1 MVLFVSIAAVAI
13 LRGPFGRAL
22 AERISARRRAGTIGL
37 RRARARAS
45 RRPCRGVAEGR
56 RGNPVN
62 PDDIVGLVAVVML
75 FGGGTV
81 FLLAISPVGKALA
94 ARLSGKKHVDDDAA
108 EELTELRR
116 EVEDMRHL
124 PEQLSELGERVDFL
138 ERLVAKQREAE
149 RLPPA
154 R

>member
-1 MVLFVSIAAVAI
+1 M
-13 LRGPFGRAL
+13 
-22 AERISARRRAGTIGL
+22 
-37 RRARARAS
+37 
-45 RRPCRGVAEGR
+45 
-56 RGNPVN
+56 N
-62 PDDIVGLVAVVML
+62 PDDIIGLVAVIGL
-75 FGGGTV
+75 FGGGTL

-94 ARLSGKKHVDDDAA
+94 ARLTGKKGVVADDETT
-108 EELTELRR
+108 EEVKELRR

-138 ERLVAKQREAE
+138 ERLVAKQREVE

>member
-1 MVLFVSIAAVAI
+1 M
-13 LRGPFGRAL
+13 
-22 AERISARRRAGTIGL
+22 
-37 RRARARAS
+37 
-45 RRPCRGVAEGR
+45 
-56 RGNPVN
+56 N
-62 PDDIVGLVAVVML
+62 PDDITGLVAVVML

-94 ARLSGKKHVDDDAA
+94 ARLSGKKRVDDDAA

>member
-1 MVLFVSIAAVAI
+1 M
-13 LRGPFGRAL
+13 
-22 AERISARRRAGTIGL
+22 
-37 RRARARAS
+37 
-45 RRPCRGVAEGR
+45 
-56 RGNPVN
+56 N

-81 FLLAISPVGKALA
+81 FLLAISPLGKALA
-94 ARLSGKKHVDDDAA
+94 ARISGKKPGDDDLAA
-108 EELTELRR
+108 KLEE
-116 EVEDMRHL
+116 MQHL

-149 RLPPA
+149 RLPPV

>member
-1 MVLFVSIAAVAI
+1 M
-13 LRGPFGRAL
+13 
-22 AERISARRRAGTIGL
+22 
-37 RRARARAS
+37 
-45 RRPCRGVAEGR
+45 
-56 RGNPVN
+56 N

-94 ARLSGKKHVDDDAA
+94 VRISGKKVVDDDAT
-108 EELTELRR
+108 EELKELRG
-116 EVEDMRHL
+116 EVEEMRHL

-149 RLPPA
+149 RLPA
-154 R
+154 VRRDAT

>member
-1 MVLFVSIAAVAI
+1 M
-13 LRGPFGRAL
+13 
-22 AERISARRRAGTIGL
+22 
-37 RRARARAS
+37 
-45 RRPCRGVAEGR
+45 
-56 RGNPVN
+56 N

-94 ARLSGKKHVDDDAA
+94 ARISGKKQVDDDAS
-108 EELTELRR
+108 EELKDLRG
-116 EVEDMRHL
+116 EVEEMRHL

>member
-1 MVLFVSIAAVAI
+1 M
-13 LRGPFGRAL
+13 
-22 AERISARRRAGTIGL
+22 
-37 RRARARAS
+37 
-45 RRPCRGVAEGR
+45 
-56 RGNPVN
+56 N

-81 FLLAISPVGKALA
+81 FLLAISPLGKALA
-94 ARLSGKKHVDDDAA
+94 ARISGKKLVDDDLAA
-108 EELTELRR
+108 KLEE
-116 EVEDMRHL
+116 MQHM